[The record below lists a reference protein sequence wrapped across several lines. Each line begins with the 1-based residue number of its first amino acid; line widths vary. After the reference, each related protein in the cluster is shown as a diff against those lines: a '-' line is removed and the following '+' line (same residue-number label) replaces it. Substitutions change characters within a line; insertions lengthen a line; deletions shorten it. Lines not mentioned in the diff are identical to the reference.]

1 MVAASN
7 ANDFQSPIFFAEED
21 DVASDVSR
29 TNEYRRQDRF
39 DRHRC
44 QGVSQLSGTL
54 HESSQPIVLRQKAC
68 LWR

>member
-29 TNEYRRQDRF
+29 TNT
-39 DRHRC
+39 
-44 QGVSQLSGTL
+44 VAKIAS
-54 HESSQPIVLRQKAC
+54 IVTDARGF
-68 LWR
+68 RS